1 MEIERFLARYCDPLH
16 FDEAGREK
24 IRRHLSLR
32 TAARGTALVRE
43 GQYHSAVYYLAQGAV
58 RSYYLKDGIEVNTW
72 FAFEDEVVGS
82 FQNYLE
88 RPARETIEV
97 VEDARLICIQ
107 FETLKPL
114 IPVDPQVGNFTRAL
128 IEEYTD
134 FLEERLCQLQHRSS
148 MERYL
153 SLLENEPEVFQR
165 IPLTYIASYLG
176 MARETL
182 SRLRGKNIL

>member
-1 MEIERFLARYCDPLH
+1 MTIDGFLARYCDPRY

-24 IRRHLSLR
+24 TRRHLSLR

-43 GQYHSAVYYLAQGAV
+43 GQYHSTAYYLVQGAV
-58 RSYYLKDGIEVNTW
+58 RSYYLQDGIEVNTW
-72 FAFEDEVVGS
+72 FAFENEVVGS

-97 VEDARLICIQ
+97 VEDARLIAIK
-107 FETLKPL
+107 FDTLKPL
-114 IPVDPQVGNFTRAL
+114 IPVDAQVGNFTRAL

-134 FLEERLCQLQHRSS
+134 FLEERLHQLQYRSS

-153 SLLENEPEVFQR
+153 SLLENEPEVFRR
-165 IPLTYIASYLG
+165 IPLTYNASYLG
-176 MARETL
+176 IARETL
-182 SRLRGKNIL
+182 SRLRGRNIL